1 MAVPNVQLY
10 YDNADS
16 AVAVAPVS
24 FTGLDSGT
32 PADPASVTCVMTS
45 PAGVATSYVYTEGNS
60 GLNQVVRVSPGNYQL
75 TVDGLTVAGLYVYT
89 WIGSGDGVQ
98 QVIPG
103 TFRVVP
109 LSAVGAGMQWWYT
122 GRDEL
127 KHRLGIDNN
136 KNDLEIALAIQASTN
151 FINDYC
157 GRHFY
162 QLQETRTFVPA
173 SVWECPIDDLVSTP
187 SVASAT
193 QVNLDYDGDGIYDVS
208 WTQGVQYQLKL
219 GGLGNSDDNYNI
231 NAGAIPRPYRNIQ
244 VLTGIPGASSA
255 PGGGWFPWLWP
266 YTFLNRVQ
274 VAGTWGWNAVPPAVQ
289 HASMLLT
296 VDLYKA
302 KDAAWGVAGMSDLG
316 VVRVQS
322 NPMIVELL
330 RGYINFKRKA
340 GV

>member
-10 YDNADS
+10 YDNAES

-24 FTGLDSGT
+24 FTGVDTGT
-32 PADPASVTCVMTS
+32 PADPASVTCVMTN
-45 PAGVATSYVYTEGNS
+45 PNGVVTSYVYTEGNS
-60 GLNQVVRVSPGNYQL
+60 SLNQVVRVSAGNYQL
-75 TVDGLTVAGLYVYT
+75 TVDGLTVAGLYMYT
-89 WIGSGDGVQ
+89 WVGSGGPVQ

-109 LSAVGAGMQWWYT
+109 LATVGAGMQYWYT

-136 KNDLEIALAIQASTN
+136 KNDLEIALAIQTVTN
-151 FINDYC
+151 FIHDYC

-162 QLQETRTFVPA
+162 QLQETRTYMPG
-173 SVWECPIDDLVSTP
+173 SVWECAIDDLVSTP
-187 SVASAT
+187 SVVSNT
-193 QVNLDYDGDGIYDVS
+193 QVNLDYDGDGNYEVS
-208 WTQGVQYQLKL
+208 WAQHVQYQLKL
-219 GGLGNSDDNYNI
+219 GALNNSEDNYNV
-231 NAGAIPRPYRNIQ
+231 NSAGIPRPYRNIQ
-244 VLTGIPGASSA
+244 VLTGIPGASSV

-266 YTFLNRVQ
+266 YTGLNRVQ
-274 VAGTWGWNAVPPAVQ
+274 VVGTWGWNAIPPAVQ

-302 KDAAWGVAGMSDLG
+302 KDAAWGVAGMNELG
-316 VVRVQS
+316 IVRVQS

-330 RGYINFKRKA
+330 HSYISFKRKA